1 MIRAWRHL
9 WVLIVKEFL
18 AVLRDPKSR
27 IIIFAP
33 PLIQLIIFANTLTM
47 ETQNIKVLAVDY
59 SNTLSSRNFISQI
72 KASNWFD
79 EVRVTRDK
87 SLMEDLLLRQKIH
100 GAVIIF
106 DDFETRLKKGEKAQ
120 VGLVLDGRV
129 PSVATS
135 LQAYFSQIA
144 QAFTQQYY
152 PKSISPIEEEWR
164 SWFNPNNIYQWYL
177 VISLNVI
184 ISLVVALIL
193 TSLSVARERELG
205 TFEQLIVSPYSAG
218 EILVGKTL
226 PPLCIAFVMLMI
238 MTLIAVG
245 CFGIPFQGK
254 IWCFMLVAFVG
265 LLSFIAV
272 GIFISSICRNQQQA
286 ILGAFSFM
294 MPAILLSGFVSP
306 IADMPKVFQVIDYVN
321 PIRYFLELALGV
333 FLKGFGWVEIW
344 PHLWPLLLIICGTL
358 FFAALTFKR
367 NLE

>member
-1 MIRAWRHL
+1 MIRALGHL
-9 WVLIVKEFL
+9 WALIVKEFL
-18 AVLRDPKSR
+18 AILRDPKSR

-47 ETQNIKVLAVDY
+47 ETQNIKILAVDY

-72 KASNWFD
+72 KASDWFD
-79 EVRVTRDK
+79 EVDVTQDK
-87 SLMEDLLLRQKIH
+87 SLMEELLLQQKIH

-106 DDFETRLKKGEKAQ
+106 DDFEAKLKKGEKAQ

-152 PKSISPIEEEWR
+152 PKSVSPIEVEWR

-205 TFEQLIVSPYSAG
+205 TFEQLIVSPYSAR

-245 CFGIPFQGK
+245 WFGIPFQGK

-333 FLKGFGWVEIW
+333 FLKGFGWAEIW
-344 PHLWPLLLIICGTL
+344 PNLWPLLLIICGTL